1 MRICSLLP
9 GATEVVAALGL
20 VDDLVAISHECD
32 YPPAIRSK
40 PVIIH
45 SAINPDQ
52 TNSPDID
59 RQVRDT
65 LKTGTGI
72 YRIDEG
78 LLRRTDPDLIISQDL
93 CEVCAVT
100 PRDIQRAIAG
110 MERSPRILSLNPTCL
125 DDVFRD
131 IIAIGTATGREPQA
145 LHWVSQ
151 LKDRVNA
158 VRAVLG
164 NQAPRH
170 VACLEWLDPIY
181 SAGHWVPEIVSL
193 AGGMDLLAPV
203 GSKSAKVSWETVSGH
218 APDVLV
224 LMPCGFSIARTLSEL
239 HRLTS
244 RPGWA
249 ELPAVRSG
257 EVFVVDGPAY
267 FNRPGPRL
275 VEGLELLAALF
286 HPHRFAHRVPAGSF
300 RIQ

>member
-20 VDDLVAISHECD
+20 ADDLVAISHECD

-45 SAINPDQ
+45 SAINSDR

-65 LKTGTGI
+65 LKTGTSL

-78 LLRRTDPDLIISQDL
+78 LLRETDPDLIITQDL

-100 PRDIQRAIAG
+100 PREIQRAIAG
-110 MERSPRILSLNPTCL
+110 MARPPRILSLNPTRL
-125 DDVFRD
+125 DDVFHD
-131 IIAIGTATGREPQA
+131 IIEIGTATGRAPQA
-145 LHWVSQ
+145 LHWVAQ
-151 LKDRVNA
+151 LKDRVMA
-158 VRAVLG
+158 VRAALG
-164 NQAPRH
+164 NQAPRR

-193 AGGMDLLAPV
+193 ARGFDLLAPV
-203 GSKSAKVSWETVSGH
+203 GSRSAMVSWEHVCGQ
-218 APDVLV
+218 APDVLL

-244 RPGWA
+244 RPGWG

-257 EVFVVDGPAY
+257 EVFAVDGPAY

-275 VEGLELLAALF
+275 VDGLELLAALF
-286 HPHRFAHRVPAGSF
+286 HPHRFNHRVPAGAC
-300 RIQ
+300 RI